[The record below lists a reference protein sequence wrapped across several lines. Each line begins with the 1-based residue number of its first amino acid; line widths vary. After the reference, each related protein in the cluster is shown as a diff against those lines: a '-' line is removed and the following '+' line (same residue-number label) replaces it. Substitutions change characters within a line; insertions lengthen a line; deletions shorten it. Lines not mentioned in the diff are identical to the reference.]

1 MTTASSIATRTGALR
16 LRRVAMAISIL
27 GALVGVAHAEQ
38 APAGTVV
45 FVSGPVELVSAD
57 GSRKPLTAG
66 AAIRPGEQI
75 ATGADGYAH
84 VRMVD
89 NGFVAVRPQS
99 RLAIEIYDYD
109 AANPAA
115 SRIKLRLQEGNA
127 RTVSGKGGEAAKHNY
142 RFNTPMA
149 AIGLRGTDYTVVSTE
164 GSTRVSVSRGAVT
177 VTPLGGGCTADTFGP
192 CSTTNSRELTAAL
205 RHAYLEVNARNA
217 MPVLV
222 KPEQDPQGGA
232 NQNPSSR
239 PDEPHADGRQDLK
252 TGGSKDTTAQVA
264 ADKIALGLESVPV
277 PGPVTVPVVTPPTP
291 TEPAQ
296 FVWGRWSSY
305 AKGDGSPAIT
315 TLLDGKREIV
325 YANDVFGLLRNDPIP
340 TSIPSQGAFTFKLAD
355 SEAYALSG
363 GALSPAQVTS
373 GSFGLDFNQRTFETA
388 LSVQH
393 GQATEQLIAK
403 GNVQFQGLLIAD
415 PTRSN
420 MNLAGAVSGSGTQAA
435 YVFDKPLSSGS
446 ILGAVRWVR

>member
-1 MTTASSIATRTGALR
+1 
-16 LRRVAMAISIL
+16 
-27 GALVGVAHAEQ
+27 
-38 APAGTVV
+38 
-45 FVSGPVELVSAD
+45 
-57 GSRKPLTAG
+57 
-66 AAIRPGEQI
+66 
-75 ATGADGYAH
+75 
-84 VRMVD
+84 MVD

-99 RLAIEIYDYD
+99 RLAVEIYDYD
-109 AANPAA
+109 AANPSA

-192 CSTTNSRELTAAL
+192 CSSANSRELTASL
-205 RHAYLEVNARNA
+205 RHAYLEVNAHNT

-232 NQNPSSR
+232 NQNPPSR

-252 TGGSKDTTAQVA
+252 TGGAKDTTAQVA
-264 ADKIALGLESVPV
+264 ADKIALGLETVPV
-277 PGPVTVPVVTPPTP
+277 PTPVPVPVPVVTPPTP
-291 TEPAQ
+291 VEPAQ
-296 FVWGRWSSY
+296 FLWGRWSTY
-305 AKGDGSPAIT
+305 AKGDGSPAIM

-340 TSIPSQGAFTFKLAD
+340 TSIPSQGAFTFKLAE
-355 SEAYALSG
+355 SEAYVLSG
-363 GALSPAQVTS
+363 GALSAAQVTS
-373 GSFGLDFNQRTFETA
+373 GSFGLDFSQRTFETA

-393 GQATEQLIAK
+393 GQAIEQLSAK
-403 GNVQFQGLLIAD
+403 GAVQFQGLLIAD

-420 MNLAGAVSGSGTQAA
+420 VNLAGAVSGSGTQAA
-435 YVFDKPLSSGS
+435 YVFDKPLTSGS
-446 ILGAVRWVR
+446 LLGAVRWVR